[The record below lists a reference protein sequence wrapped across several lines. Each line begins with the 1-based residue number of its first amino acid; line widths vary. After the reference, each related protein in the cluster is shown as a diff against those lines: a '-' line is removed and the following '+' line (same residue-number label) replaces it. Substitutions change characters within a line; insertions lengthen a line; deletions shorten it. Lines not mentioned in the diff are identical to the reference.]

1 MSLGDGTSI
10 SSMYCNGKSIRLYS
24 TSNVSLTNVCRSLPL
39 GAVAMAIIFFFLD
52 SPIPKGTIKEK
63 LKRVDYVGTL
73 IVLSFATLF
82 LLAMNFGG
90 QTFPWNSAAVIV
102 PLVLTIVLIGV
113 LCVVESRFAKEPIM
127 PPRLFKSRSVVSIM
141 CTNFFFGCTFFAMV
155 FYLPVYM
162 QVVRGDS
169 ATQSGLR
176 LIPMQM
182 VICVLSTG
190 AGWAISRF
198 GQWKPFLHFGTAVLC
213 VGVGLLSLFDE
224 FSSWSMVYGITSF
237 CGLGIGAL
245 YGSALIG
252 IQASAEPRDIA
263 VVTGLCNFTRILGGA
278 LGIAIASAILNSSLT
293 ASLPQHM
300 PSEIALQVIDSSLYV
315 RDGLPPQYFDAT
327 MECYVAALKLLWQVM
342 TAFSGVG
349 FLASLFIKHSS
360 LRGDKPKTTTVVSDT
375 EKVETTADEQPSTTA
390 NDAVIEVSDHETES
404 SPKH

>member
-1 MSLGDGTSI
+1 
-10 SSMYCNGKSIRLYS
+10 
-24 TSNVSLTNVCRSLPL
+24 
-39 GAVAMAIIFFFLD
+39 MAIIFFYLD

-63 LKRVDYVGTL
+63 FKRVDYIGTL

-102 PLVLTIVLIGV
+102 PLVLTVVLIIG

-127 PPRLFKSRSVVSIM
+127 PPRLFKSRSVVAIM
-141 CTNFFFGCTFFAMV
+141 CTNFFFGATFFAMV
-155 FYLPVYM
+155 YYLPVYM

-169 ATQSGLR
+169 ATESGLR
-176 LIPMQM
+176 LIPMQL

-190 AGWAISRF
+190 VGWTISRF

-213 VGVGLLSLFDE
+213 IETGLLSLLDDN
-224 FSSWSMVYGITSF
+224 SSWSMVYGVTSF
-237 CGLGIGAL
+237 GGLGIGSL

-300 PSEIALQVIDSSLYV
+300 PVEYALQVIDSSLYV
-315 RDGLPPQYFDAT
+315 RNGLPSQYFEAT
-327 MECYVAALKLLWQVM
+327 IECYVAALKLLWQVM
-342 TAFSGVG
+342 TAFAGVG

-360 LRGDKPKTTTVVSDT
+360 LRKDKPKATTVVA
-375 EKVETTADEQPSTTA
+375 EPKKEETTTEEQPSTEA
-390 NDAVIEVSDHETES
+390 NNNDAIIEVNDRDAEISQKD
-404 SPKH
+404 